1 MWGNRRLKFAHKL
14 SPIPVATI
22 EHIKTPIFDL
32 MRQFRTPDDELFI
45 KSKVLSNDDVLLN
58 ELVISRDMLFIITN
72 VLSKSFFQPVAEI
85 PLINAFIALCESK
98 HYDLTELVKDL
109 AWISENLFHPLPNIL
124 PSGKNYKRKERHNS
138 SQQTLFGDFS
148 DDSGIRQVSKAWSRE
163 KSSRNSYTINRLNIW
178 DLIFPILSPPLD
190 LNFIEEIDFPEG
202 CSPYP
207 YQRTGIEF
215 LIEHPEALLADE
227 TGTGKTVMASV
238 ALRILFHQGKV
249 KKCLVVCPPVALNVW
264 DDHLFRWAPE
274 LRVTVVRGTPEVR
287 EYDWKYPA
295 HIYLTTYETLRS
307 DLSSEIKRKKLF
319 KCPDCATQLQF
330 PQKVDLSDAVFPEYK
345 CPKCNAPLDIEDLP
359 LKMSLLSRD
368 SLKEINLVILDEAQ
382 RIKNPTSQRSRA
394 VKKTNPK
401 WRWALT
407 ATPLENKLE
416 DIVSIFEFIKPGY
429 IRKDN
434 LTTDLVKGLIKPY
447 TLRRTKKEVK
457 PEMPEKIHS
466 EIWLDLD
473 GEQRSIYNAWEA
485 RERKRLEEIGAK
497 VTKMDIFAVIQKLKQ
512 ICNFHPENKLSP
524 KTEALLEK
532 IEEIADQ
539 GKKVLV
545 FSQYKQEGC
554 EKLADLFNRKNF
566 KYVYYK
572 GGMSDAQRKRAEE
585 TFKSKDDV
593 PIFLGVLAAAGE
605 SLNLQVAKYVI
616 HFDHWWNP
624 ARMWQAEDRAY
635 RINSDETVN
644 VYNLWVKD
652 TIEAR
657 IHKKLKEK
665 GLLFQKV
672 MGGLSEE
679 IIDEFITI
687 DEWLEIIGVKSINK
701 TKKEPS
707 KKPLI
712 DNIYDML
719 TNLDPLKFEEIV
731 KQLFYKLGYQNAKTT
746 KKSHDGGIDIVASR
760 LIAGGTEKAIVQC
773 KRTAKIG
780 VDYARALLG
789 VVAADQSIS
798 KAYLVTSGIASNECK
813 LFCDRDGRLV
823 LMEGPML
830 ANYIKQ
836 FEIKLT

>member
-1 MWGNRRLKFAHKL
+1 
-14 SPIPVATI
+14 
-22 EHIKTPIFDL
+22 
-32 MRQFRTPDDELFI
+32 
-45 KSKVLSNDDVLLN
+45 
-58 ELVISRDMLFIITN
+58 
-72 VLSKSFFQPVAEI
+72 
-85 PLINAFIALCESK
+85 
-98 HYDLTELVKDL
+98 
-109 AWISENLFHPLPNIL
+109 
-124 PSGKNYKRKERHNS
+124 
-138 SQQTLFGDFS
+138 
-148 DDSGIRQVSKAWSRE
+148 
-163 KSSRNSYTINRLNIW
+163 
-178 DLIFPILSPPLD
+178 
-190 LNFIEEIDFPEG
+190 
-202 CSPYP
+202 
-207 YQRTGIEF
+207 
-215 LIEHPEALLADE
+215 
-227 TGTGKTVMASV
+227 
-238 ALRILFHQGKV
+238 
-249 KKCLVVCPPVALNVW
+249 
-264 DDHLFRWAPE
+264 
-274 LRVTVVRGTPEVR
+274 
-287 EYDWKYPA
+287 
-295 HIYLTTYETLRS
+295 
-307 DLSSEIKRKKLF
+307 
-319 KCPDCATQLQF
+319 
-330 PQKVDLSDAVFPEYK
+330 
-345 CPKCNAPLDIEDLP
+345 
-359 LKMSLLSRD
+359 MSLLSRD